1 MRCIEPLIKLD
12 RALPFTIDS
21 QINQTCK
28 INEVRVIKWFD
39 CFWGLEINLIE
50 LENLGFLVVAEKLP
64 SAFIQF
70 WYLAEHF
77 IGSEVRE
84 YH

>member
-70 WYLAEHF
+70 
-77 IGSEVRE
+77 
-84 YH
+84 